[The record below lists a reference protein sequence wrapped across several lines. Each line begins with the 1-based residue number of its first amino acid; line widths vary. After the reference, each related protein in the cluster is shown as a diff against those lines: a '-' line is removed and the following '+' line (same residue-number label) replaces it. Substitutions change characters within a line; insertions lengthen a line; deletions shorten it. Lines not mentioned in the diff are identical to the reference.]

1 ANRQLSD
8 AAATVLRLIAALAQ
22 QHAQLA
28 AEGRLQA
35 AVADTAWR
43 KALQLA
49 YSVLDD
55 VNALMDR
62 RTFVASV
69 IDLVQNDDLKVRR
82 KVLGLANTKL
92 ASFVIDAAAPA
103 SDTDEM
109 LEMLEPIAALAAADA
124 DAAAVEGADQ
134 ASAAEVVACKQAALL
149 CVATA
154 AKRFAALRPVL
165 FTKIVPVI
173 VGAHSLQ
180 SASAPVASSA
190 LVALAVLCS
199 ELGSR
204 LIPTLPQYL
213 PAVLKHLH
221 AVVARLSARIG
232 DDDLALLISAL
243 SAVQAIVENMSAFL
257 APSLPPLFA
266 ILLSP
271 TLRALSDSS
280 LAGSGSEQQ
289 LAVQARQKTDDVLG
303 ALAKSIPPRQL
314 LPAQFAFYQ
323 REVSKQGTA
332 AIVPFVEF
340 VGRTA
345 GALQRHHLL
354 QFYKPL
360 FKFFLTVF
368 DTTRNPLVPLADVQ
382 VVEDAALAAFMR
394 FVVKLNENL
403 FKPLFLSFVEW
414 ATVDP
419 ATLPAPSAWLAAT
432 SSDDSALR
440 MQSAAEARLR
450 VFYRTLNILFD
461 KLKSIMAPYYA
472 SVMDTTVAQLERFGV
487 SLDSIEMQEEAD
499 RVEKPGPSQL
509 WCSILESLRNSA
521 LYDSAAGFWTDANF
535 RKIYHPLANQLPNTK
550 PSTIISRPSDNV
562 SESAFEAY
570 VSRVRKYLAPAAA
583 QLAVAAGNDAMW
595 KSLNQEVMMKSRSD
609 DPAVRVGSLVVLQ
622 AFYEKLGEEFL
633 ILLPETIP
641 YLAELLED
649 DSARVERVTQETI
662 KIIES
667 HL

>member
-1 ANRQLSD
+1 
-8 AAATVLRLIAALAQ
+8 
-22 QHAQLA
+22 
-28 AEGRLQA
+28 
-35 AVADTAWR
+35 
-43 KALQLA
+43 
-49 YSVLDD
+49 
-55 VNALMDR
+55 
-62 RTFVASV
+62 
-69 IDLVQNDDLKVRR
+69 
-82 KVLGLANTKL
+82 
-92 ASFVIDAAAPA
+92 
-103 SDTDEM
+103 
-109 LEMLEPIAALAAADA
+109 
-124 DAAAVEGADQ
+124 
-134 ASAAEVVACKQAALL
+134 
-149 CVATA
+149 
-154 AKRFAALRPVL
+154 
-165 FTKIVPVI
+165 
-173 VGAHSLQ
+173 
-180 SASAPVASSA
+180 
-190 LVALAVLCS
+190 
-199 ELGSR
+199 
-204 LIPTLPQYL
+204 
-213 PAVLKHLH
+213 
-221 AVVARLSARIG
+221 
-232 DDDLALLISAL
+232 
-243 SAVQAIVENMSAFL
+243 MSAFL

-280 LAGSGSEQQ
+280 LAGSRSEQQ
-289 LAVQARQKTDDVLG
+289 LAAQARQKTDDVLG

-419 ATLPAPSAWLAAT
+419 ATLPAPSAWLTAA

-472 SVMDTTVAQLERFGV
+472 SVMDTTVAQLERFG
-487 SLDSIEMQEEAD
+487 EAD

-550 PSTIISRPSDNV
+550 PSTIISHPSDNV

-667 HL
+667 HLGESLQSYLK